1 MGKNYNPNMDYFPF
15 ACGALQKMK
24 LLLGGG
30 PDLRIT
36 PYTNRAVIAQ
46 RIGNG
51 HARTSWGSSL

>member
-36 PYTNRAVIAQ
+36 LRRDVVPTPGGAAL
-46 RIGNG
+46 
-51 HARTSWGSSL
+51 HEAL

>member
-36 PYTNRAVIAQ
+36 LTQIVGTFI
-46 RIGNG
+46 
-51 HARTSWGSSL
+51 TSIVKHRRPS

>member
-36 PYTNRAVIAQ
+36 QLGVILRPLTDKTTMHATMVVINRP
-46 RIGNG
+46 
-51 HARTSWGSSL
+51 